1 MLHIPILRHG
11 IAYKSLD
18 VVRVPHHRTREPFVE
33 ISYANTGLIRRDLRE
48 DVQSDALRA
57 LAAIPFNRM
66 IEICAAAADHFMS
79 ATLPLGDTT
88 QSPADYVLQLSATT
102 GMPHVL
108 VRRNMEKIA
117 GVMREM
123 RSVLR
128 GLTRGLDLSLLDSGH
143 GDHDGQALSFYRRTQ
158 ALGIVLPSNSPG
170 VHSLWVPAISL
181 KVPVVMKP
189 GSAEPWTPFR
199 IAQAFIKAGCPPEA
213 FSYYPCD
220 HAGAGEILRRTGR
233 SMFFGDVAA
242 VGGWEGD
249 PRVELHGPGYSKVLV
264 GPDADWTRHVD
275 LLVGS
280 VADNGGRS
288 CVNASGIWAEASQA
302 DRLAATLGER
312 LAAIVPRAADDEQAL
327 LAPFADARVAERI
340 SQQIDAGLQTPGATD
355 VTASFRR
362 GPRLTVLDDCTYL
375 QPTVVLCDSP
385 DHPLA
390 NREFLFPFAAVVK
403 VSDGDMAR
411 MPQPLGKT
419 LVLTALTSDRSLIAR
434 LLASPLVDRLNVG
447 PIATNRIS
455 WDQPHEGNLFEHLY
469 ARRSFQAA
477 GQSSGEYVAAGQPSG
492 TP

>member
-1 MLHIPILRHG
+1 
-11 IAYKSLD
+11 
-18 VVRVPHHRTREPFVE
+18 
-33 ISYANTGLIRRDLRE
+33 
-48 DVQSDALRA
+48 
-57 LAAIPFNRM
+57 
-66 IEICAAAADHFMS
+66 
-79 ATLPLGDTT
+79 
-88 QSPADYVLQLSATT
+88 
-102 GMPHVL
+102 
-108 VRRNMEKIA
+108 
-117 GVMREM
+117 
-123 RSVLR
+123 
-128 GLTRGLDLSLLDSGH
+128 
-143 GDHDGQALSFYRRTQ
+143 
-158 ALGIVLPSNSPG
+158 
-170 VHSLWVPAISL
+170 
-181 KVPVVMKP
+181 
-189 GSAEPWTPFR
+189 
-199 IAQAFIKAGCPPEA
+199 
-213 FSYYPCD
+213 
-220 HAGAGEILRRTGR
+220 
-233 SMFFGDVAA
+233 MFFGDVAA